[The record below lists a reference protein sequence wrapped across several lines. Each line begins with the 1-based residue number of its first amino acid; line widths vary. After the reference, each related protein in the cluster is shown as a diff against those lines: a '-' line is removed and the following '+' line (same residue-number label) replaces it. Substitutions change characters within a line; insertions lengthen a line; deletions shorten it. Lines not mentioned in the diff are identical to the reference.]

1 MGCCFGQ
8 EKDGGRASSRSGGVG
23 KQGPL
28 SFVERVESERVCV
41 CRVRTVNNT

>member
-1 MGCCFGQ
+1 MGCFGE
-8 EKDGGRASSRSGGVG
+8 EKDGGRASSQEWWCSR
-23 KQGPL
+23 QGPL